1 MTNKEKLDL
10 LAETFSLNADHL
22 AEATQLSDLDVWDSM
37 AKLSLIIMFVE
48 NFDRKLKV
56 DEINK
61 LQSLKDIMDM
71 MEKV

>member
-1 MTNKEKLDL
+1 MTNKEKLNL
-10 LAETFSLNADHL
+10 FAETFSLNADEL
-22 AEATQLSDLDVWDSM
+22 AEDTALNDLDVWDSM

-48 NFDRKLKV
+48 NFDRKMKV

-61 LQSLKDIMDM
+61 LKSLKDVMDM

>member
-1 MTNKEKLDL
+1 MTNKEKLNL
-10 LAETFSLNADHL
+10 FAETISLNADEL
-22 AEATQLSDLDVWDSM
+22 AEDTALNDLDVWDSM

-48 NFDRKLKV
+48 NFDRKMKV

-61 LQSLKDIMDM
+61 LKSLKDVMDM